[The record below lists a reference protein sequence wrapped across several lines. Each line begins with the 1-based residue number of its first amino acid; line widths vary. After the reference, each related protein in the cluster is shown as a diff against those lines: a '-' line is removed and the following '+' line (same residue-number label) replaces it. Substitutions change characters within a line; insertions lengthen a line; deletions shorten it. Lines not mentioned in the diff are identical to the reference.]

1 MSIAVIDI
9 GTLLVHSALAAQE
22 SRVRVTNKQSGKS
35 AEFKNITEFWGHHS
49 KKDGGVLAKVNDKRK
64 GEGISPLLVPEDF
77 DVETIISLIS
87 DENVSPESIACGRLK
102 NKIESITS
110 QPWCTDF
117 IICHGVG
124 ENYRYS
130 EAHTQPYKAER
141 PEKPLMMDVVKE
153 YMLKKY
159 KKNLFIVE
167 NAEDDDACTQ
177 LLWESWIRTK
187 RNHNKL
193 DSVGVFIDKDLRQ
206 TPCLQYNFDKPELG
220 LIKIDRITAAKS
232 LAIQLL
238 RGDATDTIPGLRE
251 LHPELFKRYGLRRT
265 KGIGEKTAEGVFR
278 DTEDIQ
284 EIYRRVVEAYQM
296 CYGEEKKEFIS
307 FRGKVFQWN
316 WLDHLNEQFQ
326 LLRMRTDVTK
336 PVGHVSEFL
345 SKVGVK
351 YE

>member
-1 MSIAVIDI
+1 MSRAVIDI

-22 SRVRVTNKQSGKS
+22 SKVRVTNKQSGKS

-49 KKDGGVLAKVNDKRK
+49 KKDGGILAKVNDKRK
-64 GEGISPLLVPEDF
+64 EKGCIPYTNKDF
-77 DVETIISLIS
+77 EVETITSLVS
-87 DENVSPESIACGRLK
+87 NSESSPETIACGRLK
-102 NKIESITS
+102 DKIDVITH

-124 ENYRYS
+124 ENYRYA

-167 NAEDDDACTQ
+167 NAEDDDGVAQ
-177 LLWESWIRTK
+177 LLWESWIRAK
-187 RNHNKL
+187 RNHGKL

-220 LIKIDRITAAKS
+220 LIKIDRVTAAKS
-232 LAIQLL
+232 LAVQLL

-265 KGIGEKTAEGVFR
+265 KGIGKKTAEGVFR

-296 CYGEEKKEFIS
+296 CYGEEKKEFLS
-307 FRGKVFQWN
+307 FRGQIFQWN

-345 SKVGVK
+345 NRVGVI
-351 YE
+351 